1 MQVILS
7 KHDLKSQENQDGYF
21 FLAGCAIIQCHYF

>member
-7 KHDLKSQENQDGYF
+7 KYDLKFQENRDVYNF
-21 FLAGCAIIQCHYF
+21 SAGCAIIQCLYF